1 MKTLLLLVLSM
12 VAAARDAT
20 AQEDAQCVRERAA
33 MVETIRDYAR
43 SHAGVLGQQG
53 LSERVLE
60 AMGQTKRHLFIPERS
75 CSIAYADRPIPIGL
89 GQTISQP
96 FIVAL
101 MTQLA
106 EVAPDHVVLE
116 VGTGSGYQAAILA
129 HLARKVCTIEIIP
142 QLAEAAAKTLRD
154 LAYDNVSVRLGDGYG
169 GWPECGPFDAI
180 VVTAALGQVPPPL
193 IEQLKVGGSARHAG
207 GSRAT
212 ALSTSRSSKK
222 SPLARRQR
230 APSPPCALC
239 PLRVHR
245 AGSAVARMKRS
256 AIRGPS
262 LRIKPRI
269 SLAPSGLRKITPQA
283 PPSPCRWPFRN
294 PSGRRISRAAR
305 RSPCPCPSCRRRR
318 SRRSRPI
325 SRPSSRPPTSAWA
338 GRPR

>member
-1 MKTLLLLVLSM
+1 MSGPAIFAAMCAGGPLDALRSFAGRRVSLNGLIGRIRSLHSSGPTQNRGPIGDRTIMKTVLLLVLSM
-12 VAAARDAT
+12 VAAAREAT

-33 MVETIRDYAR
+33 MVETIRAYAR
-43 SHAGVLGQQG
+43 SDASVLGQG
-53 LSERVLE
+53 MSERVLE

-75 CSIAYADRPIPIGL
+75 CSIAYADRPIPIGH

-180 VVTAALGQVPPPL
+180 VVTTALGEVPPTL
-193 IEQLKVGGSARHAG
+193 IEQLKAG
-207 GSRAT
+207 GRLIMPVGPAYT
-212 ALSTSRSSKK
+212 PQQLPVVEKI
-222 SPLARRQR
+222 
-230 APSPPCALC
+230 APDKTITP
-239 PLRVHR
+239 
-245 AGSAVARMKRS
+245 AVALVRFVPFTRS
-256 AIRGPS
+256 
-262 LRIKPRI
+262 
-269 SLAPSGLRKITPQA
+269 Q
-283 PPSPCRWPFRN
+283 N
-294 PSGRRISRAAR
+294 
-305 RSPCPCPSCRRRR
+305 
-318 SRRSRPI
+318 
-325 SRPSSRPPTSAWA
+325 
-338 GRPR
+338 